1 MKTQKN
7 VPILEFPVF
16 AKSKII
22 GLFRCHWGGS
32 KKIEEKSIRYVF
44 VQTKDVFGQRS
55 FFFGGGGISDQPV
68 CA

>member
-16 AKSKII
+16 ANSKII
-22 GLFRCHWGGS
+22 GLFGCHWGGS
-32 KKIEEKSIRYVF
+32 KKVEQKSIRYVF

-55 FFFGGGGISDQPV
+55 FFFWGGGISDQPI